1 MKKLITICV
10 ILINLCNLCYSQD
23 IHFSQYHQAPLL
35 LNPALTSAFNGD
47 IRVLVNYKDQWRS
60 IGTPYKTYAFSYDM
74 ALFKK
79 KWKNSYLGAGL
90 FAFTDKA
97 GDAELGTTQISL
109 SLSGIVPLNI
119 NHKISAGLQ
128 GSFAQRSLSNTN
140 LRWGNQ
146 INGGIFDPTIPSGEI
161 NNDFNTFYFGD
172 ISAGILWNYK
182 KVETNIA
189 AKDQFIA
196 NAGAAL
202 FKINKPEQ
210 KFYSYTAE
218 NLYSRL
224 VLHADMYIGLR
235 YTDIAV
241 LPSILY
247 MKQGLSTEFNFGGM
261 LRYMIKEESRYTGII
276 KETAVLF
283 GCYYRLGDALIPSFM
298 FEIASFAVGISYDIN
313 ISDLKVASGGK
324 GGIEISLRYLQPNPF
339 KYRSGKPMF

>member
-1 MKKLITICV
+1 MKKLFLISIV
-10 ILINLCNLCYSQD
+10 FILNSNCFAQD

-35 LNPALTSAFNGD
+35 FNPALTAAFNGD

-60 IGTPYKTYAFSYDM
+60 IGIPYKTYAFSYDM

-79 KWKNSYLGAGL
+79 KWKTSYLGAGL

-97 GDAELGTTQISL
+97 GEAELGITQISL

-119 NHKISAGLQ
+119 NHKVSAGLQ

-161 NNDFNTFYFGD
+161 NNDFNTFYFGNF
-172 ISAGILWNYK
+172 SAGILWNYK

-189 AKDQFIA
+189 AKDQLIA

-261 LRYMIKEESRYTGII
+261 LRYMIREESRYTGII

-313 ISDLKVASGGK
+313 ISDLKVASGGR

>member
-1 MKKLITICV
+1 MKKLFLISIV
-10 ILINLCNLCYSQD
+10 FILSANCFAQD
-23 IHFSQYHQAPLL
+23 IHFSQYSQAPLIF
-35 LNPALTSAFNGD
+35 NPALTAAFNGD

-60 IGTPYKTYAFSYDM
+60 IGIPYKTYAFSYDM

-90 FAFTDKA
+90 FAFNDKA

-119 NHKISAGLQ
+119 NHKVSAGLQ
-128 GSFAQRSLSNTN
+128 GSFAQRSLSNTS

-146 INGGIFDPTIPSGEI
+146 YNGNVFDPALSSGEI

-172 ISAGILWNYK
+172 FSAGILWNYQ
-182 KVETNIA
+182 KVETNIV
-189 AKDQFIA
+189 AKDQLIA

-224 VLHADMYIGLR
+224 VLHADMYIGLK
-235 YTDIAV
+235 YSNIAV
-241 LPSILY
+241 LPSILFI
-247 MKQGLSTEFNFGGM
+247 KQGLSTEFNFGGM
-261 LRYMIKEESRYTGII
+261 LRYMIREESRYTGII
-276 KETAVLF
+276 KESAVLF

-298 FEIASFAVGISYDIN
+298 FEIANFAFGISYDIN
-313 ISDLKVASGGK
+313 ISSLKVASGGR
-324 GGIEISLRYLQPNPF
+324 GGIEISLRYINPNPF
-339 KYRSGKPMF
+339 KYKSGKPMF